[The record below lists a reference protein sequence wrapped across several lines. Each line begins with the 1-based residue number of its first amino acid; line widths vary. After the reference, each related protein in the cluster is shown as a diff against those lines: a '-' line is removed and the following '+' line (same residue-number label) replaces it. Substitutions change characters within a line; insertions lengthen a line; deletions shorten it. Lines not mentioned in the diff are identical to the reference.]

1 VQVGDPFEEK
11 RLIEASLEL
20 LDRKLVVG
28 IQDLGGAG
36 LTCAT
41 SETAARAGNGMDVY
55 VSAVPLREPAM
66 SPVEIMTS
74 ESQERMLAIVG
85 PDALDAVN
93 EVCARW
99 EVRASVVGTVTAGG
113 ALRIL
118 DEPGGVVL
126 GEIPA
131 AMLSEDAP
139 CYDRPASPPDDLES
153 RRAEEPDLATLGT
166 AGTLGSGP
174 SDAGEDLVSMLMD
187 FSWIYS
193 QYDHQLFLNTVEPPG
208 GDAAVLRAAGP
219 GLPPSARG
227 LAISTDSNPRWCS
240 TDPRTGTAWL
250 VAESAVNVACAGA
263 RAVAVVNCLNFGNPE
278 HEEVMWQLS
287 ESVDGMAEACR
298 ALDLP
303 VVGGNVSL
311 YNESSGADISPTPV
325 VAALGVIDRL
335 VSRPPGVGLRE
346 GDSIVL
352 LGEPARSLAG
362 SRLAVERH
370 QMRGGSLP
378 ALDFGA
384 LRALAGA
391 LVRSVADGLVSGVH
405 DISDGGAALCLAE
418 MSVRS
423 GTGFRVSG
431 PGVSDLAELFSEVPG
446 RAIACTGSPD
456 ALIAVAGELGLPAR
470 VVGVAGGL
478 RAVAEDL
485 FDLSIADLVD
495 AWARALPR
503 ALGEPVEVVGSR
515 R

>member
-1 VQVGDPFEEK
+1 
-11 RLIEASLEL
+11 
-20 LDRKLVVG
+20 
-28 IQDLGGAG
+28 
-36 LTCAT
+36 
-41 SETAARAGNGMDVY
+41 MDVY

-74 ESQERMLAIVG
+74 ESQERMLAIVEPG
-85 PDALDAVN
+85 ALDAVR

-99 EVRASVVGTVTAGG
+99 EVRASVVGTVTGGG

-118 DEPGGVVL
+118 DEPGGAVL
-126 GEIPA
+126 GEVPA

-139 CYDRPASPPDDLES
+139 CYDRPARPPADLAS
-153 RRAEEPDLATLGT
+153 RRADEPDLG
-166 AGTLGSGP
+166 GEPSG
-174 SDAGEDLVSMLMD
+174 AGEHLLAMVMD

-208 GDAAVLRAAGP
+208 GDAAVLRASGP

-227 LAISTDSNPRWCS
+227 LAMSTDSNPRWCS
-240 TDPRTGTAWL
+240 CDPRTGTAWL

-287 ESVDGMAEACR
+287 ESVDGIAEVCR
-298 ALDLP
+298 ELGLP

-325 VAALGVIDRL
+325 LASLGVIERL
-335 VSRPPGVGLRE
+335 ASRPPGVGLRE
-346 GDSIVL
+346 GDSIVM

-362 SRLAVERH
+362 SRLAVERY
-370 QMRGGSLP
+370 QMGGGSLA

-384 LRALAGA
+384 LRRLIEV
-391 LVRSVADGLVSGVH
+391 LVRSVGEGLVSGVH

-423 GTGFRVSG
+423 RTGFRVSG
-431 PGVSDLAELFSEVPG
+431 PGVADMAELFSEMPG
-446 RAIACTGSPD
+446 RAITCTGSPD
-456 ALIAVAGELGLPAR
+456 EVLRLARELDVPAR
-470 VVGVAGGL
+470 VLGVAGGA
-478 RAVAEDL
+478 RAVVEDL
-485 FDLSIADLVD
+485 VGLELAELVD
-495 AWARALPR
+495 SWSGALPR
-503 ALGEPVEVVGSR
+503 ALGEPMEVVASR